1 MSSEIMNVPPGER
14 VLALRASPEFDALS
28 PTELWRMAGC
38 LRLRHIE
45 AGEVLAIEGLPRSTL
60 ELVVSGRVEVL
71 GPAGRKTLGPRD
83 VIGSFAELLDETP
96 SPRVVA
102 ITRTAVLA
110 FDRSDVEDLIED
122 DFSIFLGVL
131 RGMARSLV
139 QRGAQREAPV
149 AVAATGAGVGS
160 ERASALSDGILVLK
174 AVPYFARA
182 ELAALAALVEG
193 ADQVS
198 LAVGSSLFTGQA
210 APERFLVVTSGCVS
224 VDAALDSFRA
234 GDALALVESVAVE
247 PIGFTAVAQS
257 PVRAVSIP
265 TSLLL
270 DLVEDYPGLGLGL
283 LRAFARRAGR
293 PAPDGARPAPDRD
306 KA

>member
-1 MSSEIMNVPPGER
+1 MRERSRIRRRKLMSSEIMNVPPGER

-110 FDRSDVEDLIED
+110 
-122 DFSIFLGVL
+122 
-131 RGMARSLV
+131 
-139 QRGAQREAPV
+139 
-149 AVAATGAGVGS
+149 
-160 ERASALSDGILVLK
+160 
-174 AVPYFARA
+174 
-182 ELAALAALVEG
+182 
-193 ADQVS
+193 
-198 LAVGSSLFTGQA
+198 
-210 APERFLVVTSGCVS
+210 
-224 VDAALDSFRA
+224 LD
-234 GDALALVESVAVE
+234 
-247 PIGFTAVAQS
+247 
-257 PVRAVSIP
+257 
-265 TSLLL
+265 
-270 DLVEDYPGLGLGL
+270 
-283 LRAFARRAGR
+283 
-293 PAPDGARPAPDRD
+293 
-306 KA
+306 